1 MCFFILIGVCLLLGT
16 NVEEEEDATENCEK
30 GELDR

>member
-1 MCFFILIGVCLLLGT
+1 MLIYVCLLLGT

-30 GELDR
+30 GELHR